1 MMNIKET
8 LVVALGCLIFLVAT
22 GAAKADEVEKQKV
35 DGYVKHYYKTVQV
48 QNRQSV

>member
-35 DGYVKHYYKTVQV
+35 DEVKTEFDDIEIFENKK
-48 QNRQSV
+48 